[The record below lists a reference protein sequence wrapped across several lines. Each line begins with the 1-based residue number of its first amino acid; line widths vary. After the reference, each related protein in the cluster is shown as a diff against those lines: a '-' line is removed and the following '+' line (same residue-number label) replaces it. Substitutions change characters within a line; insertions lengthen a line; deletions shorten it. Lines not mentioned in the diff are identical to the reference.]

1 MEEKKTNV
9 QELLKRRRELGER
22 LIAIADDMKAKS
34 REMTPEE
41 KTEKETITRE
51 MNQIDLYI
59 QAATNANPVQVTKAR
74 ELRFDEILREARNGG
89 SNKEFT
95 LQREAVVTT
104 ATNIDAT
111 FPVTVEALMEP
122 LEEGLILDKLGIPT
136 RTGLRGTF
144 VIPGIGAIE
153 ASVAGEAVEIGDSTV
168 EWEKLVPAP
177 KRLAIKA
184 SVSNQAINASDG
196 TAYSAVLDQLR
207 VGIVRTLNNRM
218 FTTRQ
223 NISDAFV
230 GPFKALAAVQAVPAA
245 NIRTIAQKKAA
256 KHILFAGEVP
266 TYKEI
271 QLLRTIPTV
280 KGVRYL
286 NGAYIMD
293 AAMAGELRAT
303 PKGAGGGRMILED
316 GYIDGMPVYETN
328 YLEMGTN
335 KSYIAF
341 GYFGYEALGQFGD
354 MRMVIDPF
362 TEADKDCVRIV
373 LNADWAMTTLR
384 PEAFCLGECNVE
396 SGSGS
401 GSGA

>member
-1 MEEKKTNV
+1 MKKN
-9 QELLKRRRELGER
+9 ELIKRRFEITER
-22 LIAIADDMKAKS
+22 LRSIADDMEAKK

-41 KTEKETITRE
+41 KAES
-51 MNQIDLYI
+51 
-59 QAATNANPVQVTKAR
+59 AALAR
-74 ELRFDEILREARNGG
+74 ELAAIDLRIQAETGVQPAMVQKSREVRFDEILREAKNG
-89 SNKEFT
+89 NAQKEFIIK
-95 LQREAVVTT
+95 REAVVTT
-104 ATNIDAT
+104 DTNIDAT

-153 ASVAGEAVEIGDSTV
+153 ATVAGEAVEISDSSI
-168 EWEKLVPAP
+168 EWEKLIPSP
-177 KRLAIKA
+177 KRLSVSA
-184 SVSNQAINASDG
+184 SISNQAINASDG
-196 TAYSAVLDQLR
+196 TAYRAVVDQLR
-207 VGIVRTLNNRM
+207 VAIQRTLNNRM
-218 FTTRQ
+218 FTTKQ
-223 NISDAFV
+223 SLSDTFV
-230 GPFKALAAVQAVPAA
+230 GPFKALAAAQGVPASQVK
-245 NIRTIAQKKAA
+245 TIAQKKAA

-280 KGVRYL
+280 KGVKYL
-286 NGAYIMD
+286 QGAYIMD

-328 YLEMGTN
+328 YLSLGTN
-335 KSYIAF
+335 KTYIAF

-354 MRMVIDPF
+354 MRMIVDPY
-362 TEADKDCVRIV
+362 TEAAKDCVKIV

-384 PEAFCLGECNVE
+384 PEAFSLGECAGG
-396 SGSGS
+396 GSGS
-401 GSGA
+401 GSGN